1 MMSDRRKDPFERALD
16 EARRTYRASSDVE
29 QAPARQPRVGV
40 GVPLG
45 PGRNSGGKARFG
57 LALDWTD
64 EPADRPAST
73 PRPPPPGKAAPG
85 PCDTQTEIAAELG
98 LGGPLTLGQLTSR
111 WRDFVWRHH
120 PDRQPVEA
128 RERANARVAIA
139 NALYERARREL
150 VEKR

>member
-1 MMSDRRKDPFERALD
+1 MSDRRRDPFERALD
-16 EARRTYRASSDVE
+16 EARRTYRAPSDGE
-29 QAPARQPRVGV
+29 QAPTQRPRVGV

-45 PGRNSGGKARFG
+45 PLPNSGGKARFG

-64 EPADRPAST
+64 EAADPAPK
-73 PRPPPPGKAAPG
+73 PPPREAAARLS
-85 PCDTQTEIAAELG
+85 DTPTEIAAELG

-120 PDRQPVEA
+120 PDRQPIET

-139 NALYERARREL
+139 NALYGRARREL

>member
-1 MMSDRRKDPFERALD
+1 MSDRRRDPFDRALD
-16 EARRTYRASSDVE
+16 EARRTYRASSDGE
-29 QAPARQPRVGV
+29 QAPAQRPRVGV

-45 PGRNSGGKARFG
+45 PPGNSGGKARFG

-64 EPADRPAST
+64 DAADRPA
-73 PRPPPPGKAAPG
+73 PAPKPPPREAAPRLS
-85 PCDTQTEIAAELG
+85 DTPTEIAAELG

-120 PDRQPVEA
+120 PDRQPIEA

-139 NALYERARREL
+139 NALYGRARREL

>member
-1 MMSDRRKDPFERALD
+1 MSDRRRDPFDRALD
-16 EARRTYRASSDVE
+16 EARRTYRASSDGE
-29 QAPARQPRVGV
+29 PAPTQQPRVGV

-45 PGRNSGGKARFG
+45 PAGNSGGKARFG

-64 EPADRPAST
+64 DAADRPA
-73 PRPPPPGKAAPG
+73 PAPKPPPREAAPRLS
-85 PCDTQTEIAAELG
+85 DTPTEIAAELG
-98 LGGPLTLGQLTSR
+98 LGGPLTLGQLASR

-120 PDRQPVEA
+120 PDRQPIEA

-139 NALYERARREL
+139 NALYGRARREL

>member
-16 EARRTYRASSDVE
+16 EARRTYRGSSDVE
-29 QAPARQPRVGV
+29 RELTRRARVGV

-45 PGRNSGGKARFG
+45 PARTSGGTARFG

-64 EPADRPAST
+64 EPADRPA
-73 PRPPPPGKAAPG
+73 PRPRPPPGKAAPG
-85 PCDTQTEIAAELG
+85 PSDTQTEIAAELG